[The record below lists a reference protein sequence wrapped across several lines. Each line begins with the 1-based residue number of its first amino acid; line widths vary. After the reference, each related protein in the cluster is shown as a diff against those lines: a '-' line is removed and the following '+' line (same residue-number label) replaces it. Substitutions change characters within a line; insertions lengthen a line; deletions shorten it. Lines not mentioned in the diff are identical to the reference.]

1 MKPTFRV
8 QCRLMGGDQKILSV
22 RAEKNVL
29 YMRLS
34 EYCTRNKL
42 RKLGNYVYYVVISYT
57 INLIWNPNNI
67 ECQVY
72 SILH

>member
-8 QCRLMGGDQKILSV
+8 QCRLMGGGGDQKILSV

-34 EYCTRNKL
+34 EYCARNKL
-42 RKLGNYVYYVVISYT
+42 RKLGNYVYYVVIS
-57 INLIWNPNNI
+57 
-67 ECQVY
+67 
-72 SILH
+72 